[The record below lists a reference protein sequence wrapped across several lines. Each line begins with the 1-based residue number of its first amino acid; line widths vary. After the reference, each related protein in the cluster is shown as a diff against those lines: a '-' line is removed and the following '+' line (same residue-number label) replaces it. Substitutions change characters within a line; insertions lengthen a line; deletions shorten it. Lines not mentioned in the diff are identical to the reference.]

1 MRRVLL
7 LPLAA
12 LALAG
17 CNATTP
23 PPPPPASGAVA
34 VTPPISTLPQGEGC
48 AGAVARWKAIQSNDL
63 AMGHVTRPVYDRIQ
77 GEIAEAE
84 TACAA
89 GRDAEARGLVA
100 ASRQRHGYPAG

>member
-1 MRRVLL
+1 MRRVVLL
-7 LPLAA
+7 SLAA

-17 CNATTP
+17 CNATTQAP
-23 PPPPPASGAVA
+23 PTAAAVA
-34 VTPPISTLPQGEGC
+34 AVPPIATLPQGEGC

-100 ASRQRHGYPAG
+100 ASRKRHGYPAG

>member
-17 CNATTP
+17 CNATA
-23 PPPPPASGAVA
+23 PPPPASGGVA
-34 VTPPISTLPQGEGC
+34 ITPPIAALPQGEGC

-77 GEIAEAE
+77 GEIGEAEA
-84 TACAA
+84 ACSA
-89 GRDAEARGLVA
+89 GRDAEARALVA
-100 ASRQRHGYPAG
+100 ASRKRHGYPAG